1 MFKHTAPLTGTLTHL
16 FCECYK
22 PITLYKQIQEWCK
35 SLSINLPDMNP
46 LNILYGIIPL
56 NKQSILLNHLI
67 MLYKITVYKAR
78 RNEKLLSLKNYQTK
92 IVNIEQVEEYIAI
105 KSNKVTKYE
114 DKWNKIKI
122 QLQQGGSCK

>member
-1 MFKHTAPLTGTLTHL
+1 
-16 FCECYK
+16 
-22 PITLYKQIQEWCK
+22 
-35 SLSINLPDMNP
+35 
-46 LNILYGIIPL
+46 
-56 NKQSILLNHLI
+56 

-78 RNEKLLSLKNYQTK
+78 GNEKLLSQKNYQTK

-105 KSNKVTKYE
+105 KSNKIAKYE